1 MGTWGLSMAPLQGIS
16 SSNTSVH
23 RPRLGLFFFFLIAF
37 MVPWTGWFVF
47 NSSSTHSRAFESVAM
62 FWLPAAVSLA
72 GFVASFVEGGAAG
85 LLAFVRRV
93 FNVRFEPWFWLVAV
107 LLPLIAGMLTFL
119 WHPHSLSAG
128 GHPAWSGLLVP
139 LTFANLWTG
148 PLAEE
153 FGWRGYLL
161 QRFPKRLSPWV
172 AGLVIGLIWSCWH
185 IPLFYNS
192 VFAHAGSALQFVA
205 TTTAWSV
212 VMALVVTRCFGSVLP
227 SVVLHFF
234 INSQAPL
241 IAALFPLLPAELVPG
256 GWAFCLASVAVAL
269 IVALG
274 WRLFSKESLKDPSAT
289 AVHVDQSV

>member
-1 MGTWGLSMAPLQGIS
+1 MAQLQRIS
-16 SSNTSVH
+16 SSNASVH
-23 RPRLGLFFFFLIAF
+23 RPVLGLFVFFLIAF
-37 MVPWTGWFVF
+37 MVPWAGWFVF
-47 NSSSTHSRAFESVAM
+47 NSSSTHSRELENLAM

-85 LLAFVRRV
+85 FIAFVRRV
-93 FNVRFEPWFWLVAV
+93 FNVRFESLLWLVAV

-119 WHPHSLSAG
+119 WHPHSLLG
-128 GHPAWSGLLVP
+128 EGRPAWSRFLVP

-161 QRFPKRLSPWV
+161 QRFRERLSPLA

-192 VFAHAGSALQFVA
+192 VFAHTGSALQFLA

-234 INSQAPL
+234 INCQAPL
-241 IAALFPLLPAELVPG
+241 IAALLPLLPAELVPG
-256 GWAFCLASVAVAL
+256 GLPFCVASVAVAL
-269 IVALG
+269 FVAMG
-274 WRLFSKESLKDPSAT
+274 WRHFSKNGLKDPSVAE
-289 AVHVDQSV
+289 VPLDQSV